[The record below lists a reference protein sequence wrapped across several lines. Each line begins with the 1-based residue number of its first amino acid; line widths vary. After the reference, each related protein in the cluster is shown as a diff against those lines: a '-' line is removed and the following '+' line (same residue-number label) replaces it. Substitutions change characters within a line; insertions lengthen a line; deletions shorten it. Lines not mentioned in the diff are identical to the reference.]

1 MYHSALF
8 DSQHLQLS
16 CSEERTLGESVL
28 LGASARTI
36 AGITLLP
43 VTVVKTRYEV
53 CFQAFLTSL
62 STCLWMLSLIYS
74 NLAEVK
80 KKLITCTKLVPFFF
94 NYRVDFIATAVCWMQ
109 WRQSG
114 GGKEEKVCCSR
125 QAFN

>member
-1 MYHSALF
+1 MYHSSLF
-8 DSQHLQLS
+8 DSQHLELS

-80 KKLITCTKLVPFFF
+80 KKIDNLHQVIAFFL
-94 NYRVDFIATAVCWMQ
+94 
-109 WRQSG
+109 
-114 GGKEEKVCCSR
+114 
-125 QAFN
+125 